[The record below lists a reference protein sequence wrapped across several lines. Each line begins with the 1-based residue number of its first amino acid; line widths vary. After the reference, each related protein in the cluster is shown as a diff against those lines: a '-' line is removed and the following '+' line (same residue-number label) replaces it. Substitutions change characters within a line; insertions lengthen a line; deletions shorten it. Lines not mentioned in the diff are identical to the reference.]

1 MRTEEEIK
9 SLCES
14 RTILDIELTKEEALL
29 VNCSE
34 MNVQDSIG
42 FIKKYGY
49 YFKDNAV
56 SDTRQI
62 AKDWGWNV

>member
-34 MNVQDSIG
+34 MNVQDSIE
-42 FIKKYGY
+42 FIKKYGH

-56 SDTRQI
+56 SANKLI
-62 AKDWGWNV
+62 NILNGL